1 MTPEVPHLNAQVVAI
16 TALSAVPIVVSMRSN
31 TNVQVATLLVLTNN
45 IFFHNGEI
53 IYGKSSNY
61 IQINA

>member
-16 TALSAVPIVVSMRSN
+16 TALFAVHFVVSMRSN

-45 IFFHNGEI
+45 IF
-53 IYGKSSNY
+53 S
-61 IQINA
+61 